1 MDYQKLETNAEL
13 KKETFELDILDS
25 DEIEIAQQRINEMH
39 PLQHT
44 PLHEVFPFLCCWRK
58 CLSHDEEKHLI

>member
-1 MDYQKLETNAEL
+1 MQADVIGNQLLQGRGDKKVFEDLFESKVDYQKLETNAEL

-39 PLQHT
+39 PL
-44 PLHEVFPFLCCWRK
+44 
-58 CLSHDEEKHLI
+58 

>member
-1 MDYQKLETNAEL
+1 MDYQKLETNDEL

-39 PLQHT
+39 PL
-44 PLHEVFPFLCCWRK
+44 
-58 CLSHDEEKHLI
+58 